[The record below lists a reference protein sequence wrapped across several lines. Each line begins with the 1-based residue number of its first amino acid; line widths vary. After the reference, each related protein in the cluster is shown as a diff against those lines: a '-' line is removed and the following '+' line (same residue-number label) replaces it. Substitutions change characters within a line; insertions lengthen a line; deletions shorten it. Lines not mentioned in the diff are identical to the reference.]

1 MFLTLGICCSQ
12 NQSGAREKVGGLL
25 RDRLHSQYKS
35 SSKAKV
41 AKRRARKAAAAVF
54 DKNTSSKN
62 RMLQQQQSRAGVS
75 QFASTFKNFDA
86 AQMSSDFSLGCNVP
100 LSNNANSNESLPMP
114 FDGSSNMPS
123 WVKATNHRPH
133 ISSRNVAILSNQL
146 DNDAIAGGMISRRV
160 NNNGSASANVLSFV
174 EQAFGVMKDS
184 SHHLSNN
191 NNNNDLDNM
200 FGDHDDLLFGKSAS
214 SYHRP
219 THMSNNN
226 RLISGNNTRGDI
238 TDVIGNDIVMFPSS
252 NALPVALDDSF
263 FDM

>member
-1 MFLTLGICCSQ
+1 MALCCSQ
-12 NQSGAREKVGGLL
+12 YQSGAREKVGGLL

-54 DKNTSSKN
+54 DKNTASKN
-62 RMLQQQQSRAGVS
+62 RLQQQQQSRAGLS

-86 AQMSSDFSLGCNVP
+86 AHMSSDLSFECNVR
-100 LSNNANSNESLPMP
+100 LSINASSNDSLPMP

-123 WVKATNHRPH
+123 WVKSTSHRTH
-133 ISSRNVAILSNQL
+133 LSSRNVAILSNQL
-146 DNDAIAGGMISRRV
+146 DNDAIAGGMITRRMSS
-160 NNNGSASANVLSFV
+160 NGSASANVLSFV
-174 EQAFGVMKDS
+174 EQAFGVMKDN
-184 SHHLSNN
+184 SHSLNN
-191 NNNNDLDNM
+191 NSNDDLDNM

-219 THMSNNN
+219 TTHMSNNN
-226 RLISGNNTRGDI
+226 GLLSGNTHEDI
-238 TDVIGNDIVMFPSS
+238 SNVIGNDIVMFPTN